1 MTHKDAAGLPIDNW
15 GIVKQLSDSALDEL
29 MAVCHTEP
37 ADGDECVC
45 CAAYME
51 SQEHRRR
58 IATLEADW
66 ALVEMWLGATDHKA
80 GAASLATFLNK
91 YRKEATDD

>member
-1 MTHKDAAGLPIDNW
+1 MNDPTIPFKDWLADQSPEFHVEMLRQ
-15 GIVKQLSDSALDEL
+15 QLSDRD
-29 MAVCHTEP
+29 
-37 ADGDECVC
+37 D
-45 CAAYME
+45 
-51 SQEHRRR
+51 R
-58 IATLEADW
+58 IDTLEADW

>member
-58 IATLEADW
+58 IDTLEAENERIINEN
-66 ALVEMWLGATDHKA
+66 VELENRLLDCDCEH
-80 GAASLATFLNK
+80 
-91 YRKEATDD
+91 R